1 MAQQQE
7 KCVGVLGGMGPD
19 ATVDFMN
26 RLLRLVDAKEDSD
39 HIRCIVDNN
48 PKVPS
53 RIKALFE
60 GGKEDPAPCLM
71 DMARRLEAWGAD
83 FLVMPC
89 NTAHH
94 YHEQIQSA
102 VRIPVLDMIGLA
114 ARAAQQKF
122 PQLRKVG
129 VLATSATVRVGLYE
143 KAFGELGIATLYPD
157 EPDQAGLLALIKSIK
172 AGQIGEPQRA
182 ALIATGR
189 RVLEKGAQ
197 ALVLACTEL
206 SVIAPQ
212 KDELPFVDASQ
223 ALAEETFAIVK
234 QGKATTPYPSADSL
248 P

>member
-1 MAQQQE
+1 
-7 KCVGVLGGMGPD
+7 MGPD
-19 ATVDFMN
+19 ATVDFMT
-26 RLLRLVDAKEDSD
+26 RLIRLVDAKEDGD

-60 GGKEDPAPCLM
+60 GGREDPAPCLM

-94 YHEQIQSA
+94 YLKQIQSA
-102 VRIPVLDMIGLA
+102 VRIPALDMIGIAASA
-114 ARAAQQKF
+114 ARQKF
-122 PQLRKVG
+122 PHLRKAG
-129 VLATSATVRVGLYE
+129 ILATSATVRVKLYE
-143 KAFGELGIATLYPD
+143 KAFSELGIATLYPD
-157 EPDQAGLLALIKSIK
+157 EPDQAALLALIKSIK
-172 AGQIGEPQRA
+172 AGHSGEAQRDALVA
-182 ALIATGR
+182 AGR
-189 RVLEKGAQ
+189 RTLEQGAQ

-206 SVIAPQ
+206 SVIAPHEG
-212 KDELPFVDASQ
+212 ELPGVDASQ

-234 QGKATTPYPSADSL
+234 QGKEIPYPRAASL

>member
-26 RLLRLVDAKEDSD
+26 RLIRLVGAKEDSD

-60 GGKEDPAPCLM
+60 GGKEDPAPCLV

-102 VRIPVLDMIGLA
+102 VHIPVLDMIKLA
-114 ARAAQQKF
+114 AKAARQKF
-122 PQLRKVG
+122 PRLREAG
-129 VLATSATVRVGLYE
+129 ILATSATVRVGLYE
-143 KAFGELGIATLYPD
+143 KAFGELGIAALYPD
-157 EPDQAGLLALIKSIK
+157 DPDQAGLLALIKSIK
-172 AGQIGEPQRA
+172 AGQIGEAQRA
-182 ALIATGR
+182 ALVAAGR

-212 KDELPFVDASQ
+212 ADELPFVDASQ
-223 ALAEETFAIVK
+223 ALAEETFAIIK
-234 QGKATTPYPSADSL
+234 QGKAASYPRAASL

>member
-1 MAQQQE
+1 MSQQE

-26 RLLRLVDAKEDSD
+26 RLIRLVDAREDSD

-60 GGKEDPAPCLM
+60 GGTEDPAPCLT
-71 DMARRLEAWGAD
+71 DMARRLEAWGTD

-94 YHEQIQSA
+94 YYGQIQRA
-102 VRIPVLDMIGLA
+102 VRIPVLNMIELA
-114 ARAAQQKF
+114 AKAAQQKF
-122 PQLRKVG
+122 PHLRKAG
-129 VLATSATVRVGLYE
+129 ILATSATVRVGLYE
-143 KAFGELGIATLYPD
+143 KAFSALGIETLYPD
-157 EPDQAGLLALIKSIK
+157 ASEQAGLLALIKSIK
-172 AGQIGEPQRA
+172 AGQLGDAQRA
-182 ALIATGR
+182 ALITTGR
-189 RVLEKGAQ
+189 HVLDKGAQ

-212 KDELPFVDASQ
+212 RDELPFVDASQ
-223 ALAEETFAIVK
+223 ALAEETFVVVK
-234 QGKATTPYPSADSL
+234 QGKELRRAL
-248 P
+248 V

>member
-7 KCVGVLGGMGPD
+7 KCAGVLGGMGPD

-26 RLLRLVDAKEDSD
+26 RLIRLVDAQEDSD

-71 DMARRLEAWGAD
+71 DMARRLEVWGAD

-94 YHEQIQSA
+94 YHGQIQRA
-102 VRIPVLDMIGLA
+102 VRIPVLNMIELA
-114 ARAAQQKF
+114 AGAVRQTF
-122 PQLRKVG
+122 PHLRKVG
-129 VLATSATVRVGLYE
+129 ILATSATVRVGLYE
-143 KAFGELGIATLYPD
+143 KAFGALGIDTLYPD
-157 EPDQAGLLALIKSIK
+157 AAEQAELLDLIKSIK
-172 AGQIGEPQRA
+172 AGQIGQAQRA

-189 RVLEKGAQ
+189 HVLEKGAQ

-206 SVIAPQ
+206 SVIAPR

-223 ALAEETFAIVK
+223 ALAEETWAIVK
-234 QGKATTPYPSADSL
+234 QGKAL
-248 P
+248 

>member
-7 KCVGVLGGMGPD
+7 KCAGVLGGMGPD
-19 ATVDFMN
+19 ATVDFMT

-60 GGKEDPAPCLM
+60 GGREDPAPCLM

-122 PQLRKVG
+122 PQLRKAG
-129 VLATSATVRVGLYE
+129 ILATSATMRVGLYE
-143 KAFGELGIATLYPD
+143 KAFGRLGIATLYPD
-157 EPDQAGLLALIKSIK
+157 APDQAGLLALIKSIK
-172 AGQIGEPQRA
+172 AGHIGEVQRA

-234 QGKATTPYPSADSL
+234 RDKMPPYPRAASL

>member
-7 KCVGVLGGMGPD
+7 KCAGVLGGMGPD

-26 RLLRLVDAKEDSD
+26 RLIRLVDAKEDND

-60 GGKEDPAPCLM
+60 GGAEDPAPCLM
-71 DMARRLEAWGAD
+71 DMARRLESWGAD

-94 YHEQIQSA
+94 YHGQIQSA
-102 VRIPVLDMIGLA
+102 VRIPVLDMIALA
-114 ARAAQQKF
+114 AGAVRKKF
-122 PQLRKVG
+122 PRLSRVG

-143 KAFGELGIATLYPD
+143 KAFSALGIETLYPD
-157 EPDQAGLLALIKSIK
+157 GPEQAELLALIKSIK
-172 AGQIGEPQRA
+172 AGHIGEAQRA
-182 ALIATGR
+182 ALVASGR
-189 RVLEKGAQ
+189 HLLGKGAQ

-206 SVIAPQ
+206 SVIAPRE
-212 KDELPFVDASQ
+212 DELPFVDASQ
-223 ALAEETFAIVK
+223 ALAE
-234 QGKATTPYPSADSL
+234 ATVAAARNVG
-248 P
+248 

>member
-1 MAQQQE
+1 MSQQQE
-7 KCVGVLGGMGPD
+7 KSVGVLGGMGPD

-26 RLLRLVDAKEDSD
+26 RLIRLVDAREDSD

-60 GGKEDPAPCLM
+60 GGTEDPAPCLM

-94 YHEQIQSA
+94 YHGQIQSA
-102 VRIPVLDMIGLA
+102 VRIPVLNMIELA
-114 ARAAQQKF
+114 AKAVQQNF
-122 PQLRKVG
+122 PHLRKTG
-129 VLATSATVRVGLYE
+129 ILATSATMKVGLYE
-143 KAFGELGIATLYPD
+143 QAFSALGIATLYPD
-157 EPDQAGLLALIKSIK
+157 AGEQAELLALIKSIK
-172 AGQIGEPQRA
+172 AGQIGQAQRA
-182 ALIATGR
+182 ALMTTGR
-189 RVLEKGAQ
+189 HVLAKGAQ

-212 KDELPFVDASQ
+212 RGELPFVDASQ
-223 ALAEETFAIVK
+223 ALAEETFAVVK
-234 QGKATTPYPSADSL
+234 QGKELRRTLA
-248 P
+248 

>member
-1 MAQQQE
+1 MTREQE

-26 RLLRLVDAKEDSD
+26 RLIRLVDAEDDND

-71 DMARRLEAWGAD
+71 DMARRLETWGAD

-94 YHEQIQSA
+94 YHGQIQSA
-102 VRIPVLDMIGLA
+102 VRIPVLDMVALA
-114 ARAAQQKF
+114 AKAVRRKF
-122 PQLRKVG
+122 PHLRKAG
-129 VLATSATVRVGLYE
+129 VLATSATVKVGLYE
-143 KAFGELGIATLYPD
+143 KAFGEFGIETMYPD
-157 EPDQAGLLALIKSIK
+157 ASEQAEVLALIKNIK
-172 AGQIGEPQRA
+172 AGQAGEAQRA
-182 ALIATGR
+182 VLITIGGNFMA
-189 RVLEKGAQ
+189 KGAQ

-206 SVIAPQ
+206 SVIAPR
-212 KDELPFVDASQ
+212 KGELPFVDASQ
-223 ALAEETFAIVK
+223 ALAEESFAIVK
-234 QGKATTPYPSADSL
+234 QGKAL
-248 P
+248 

>member
-1 MAQQQE
+1 MIVKTEEGGVMAQDQE
-7 KCVGVLGGMGPD
+7 KCAGVLGGMGPD

-26 RLLRLVDAKEDSD
+26 RLLRLVDAQEDAD

-60 GGKEDPAPCLM
+60 GGKDDPAPCLQ
-71 DMARRLEAWGAD
+71 DMARRLEVWGAD

-94 YHEQIQSA
+94 YHAQIQSA
-102 VRIPVLDMIGLA
+102 VRIPVLDMIALA
-114 ARAAQQKF
+114 AKSVRRKF
-122 PQLRKVG
+122 PQARTAG
-129 VLATSATVRVGLYE
+129 ILATSATVKVGLYE
-143 KAFGELGIATLYPD
+143 KAFGELGMETLYPD
-157 EPDQAGLLALIKSIK
+157 EAEQAGLLALIKSVK
-172 AGQIGEPQRA
+172 AGRTGEAQRA
-182 ALIATGR
+182 ALIEAGR
-189 RVLEKGAQ
+189 HVLAKGAQ

-223 ALAEETFAIVK
+223 ALAEETVAIVK
-234 QGKATTPYPSADSL
+234 QR
-248 P
+248 

>member
-1 MAQQQE
+1 MTQQQE
-7 KCVGVLGGMGPD
+7 KCAGVLGGMGPD

-26 RLLRLVDAKEDSD
+26 RLIRLVDAKEDND

-94 YHEQIQSA
+94 YHGQIQSA
-102 VRIPVLDMIGLA
+102 VRIPVLDMIMLA
-114 ARAAQQKF
+114 AEAVRQKF
-122 PQLRKVG
+122 PHLRKVG
-129 VLATSATVRVGLYE
+129 ILATSATVRVGLYE
-143 KAFGELGIATLYPD
+143 KAFGELGIETLYPD
-157 EPDQAGLLALIKSIK
+157 EREQAELLALIKSIK
-172 AGQIGEPQRA
+172 AGQIGEAQRA
-182 ALIATGR
+182 ALITIGR
-189 RVLEKGAQ
+189 GVLEKGAQ

-212 KDELPFVDASQ
+212 KAELPFVDASQ
-223 ALAEETFAIVK
+223 ALAEETFAVVK
-234 QGKATTPYPSADSL
+234 LGKTL
-248 P
+248 

>member
-7 KCVGVLGGMGPD
+7 KCVGILGGMGPD

-94 YHEQIQSA
+94 YHVQIQSA
-102 VRIPVLDMIGLA
+102 VRIPVLHMIELA
-114 ARAAQQKF
+114 ARAVRHLF
-122 PQLRKVG
+122 PHLSKVG
-129 VLATSATVRVGLYE
+129 ILATSATVQVGLYE
-143 KAFGELGIATLYPD
+143 KAFGALGIGMLYPD
-157 EPDQAGLLALIKSIK
+157 ATQQAELLALIKSIK
-172 AGQIGEPQRA
+172 AGQIGQVQRA
-182 ALIATGR
+182 SLIATGR
-189 RVLEKGAQ
+189 HVLEKGAQ
-197 ALVLACTEL
+197 SLVLACTEL
-206 SVIAPQ
+206 SVIAPSQ
-212 KDELPFVDASQ
+212 GALPFVDASQ
-223 ALAEETFAIVK
+223 VLAEETVAIIK
-234 QGKATTPYPSADSL
+234 QEKAFPEPL
-248 P
+248 PCIT

>member
-1 MAQQQE
+1 MTKQQE
-7 KCVGVLGGMGPD
+7 KCAGVLGGMGPD

-26 RLLRLVDAKEDSD
+26 RLIRLVDAEEDSD

-94 YHEQIQSA
+94 YHGQIQSA
-102 VRIPVLDMIGLA
+102 VRIPVLNMIKLA
-114 ARAAQQKF
+114 AEAVRQKF
-122 PQLRKVG
+122 PNLRKVG
-129 VLATSATVRVGLYE
+129 ILATSATVKVGLYE
-143 KAFGELGIATLYPD
+143 KVFGELGIETLYPD
-157 EPDQAGLLALIKSIK
+157 ASEQAELLALIKSIK
-172 AGQIGEPQRA
+172 AGQLGQAQRA
-182 ALIATGR
+182 ALITAGR
-189 RVLEKGAQ
+189 HVLEKGAQ

-212 KDELPFVDASQ
+212 RGELPFVDASQ

-234 QGKATTPYPSADSL
+234 QGKAL
-248 P
+248 

>member
-7 KCVGVLGGMGPD
+7 KCAGVLGGMGPD

-53 RIKALFE
+53 RIRALFE

-89 NTAHH
+89 NTAH
-94 YHEQIQSA
+94 YYYGQIRSA
-102 VRIPVLDMIGLA
+102 VHIPMLNMIELA
-114 ARAAQQKF
+114 AKAVRHKF
-122 PQLRKVG
+122 PHARKAG
-129 VLATSATVRVGLYE
+129 ILATSATVKVGLYE
-143 KAFGELGIATLYPD
+143 KSFGELGMETLYPD
-157 EPDQAGLLALIKSIK
+157 EPEQAGLLALIKNIK
-172 AGQIGEPQRA
+172 AGRIGEDQRA
-182 ALIATGR
+182 ALVAAGR
-189 RVLEKGAQ
+189 HVLAKGAQ

-206 SVIAPQ
+206 SVVAPQ
-212 KDELPFVDASQ
+212 NDELPFVDASQ
-223 ALAEETFAIVK
+223 ALAEETIAIVK
-234 QGKATTPYPSADSL
+234 RGKAL
-248 P
+248 

>member
-19 ATVDFMN
+19 ATVDFMY
-26 RLLRLVDAKEDSD
+26 RLIRLVDAKEDND

-94 YHEQIQSA
+94 YHGRIQSA
-102 VRIPVLDMIGLA
+102 VRIPVLDMIALA
-114 ARAAQQKF
+114 AKAVQRQF
-122 PQLRKVG
+122 PQLRKAG
-129 VLATSATVRVGLYE
+129 VLATSATVKVGLYE
-143 KAFGELGIATLYPD
+143 KAFSALGMETMYPD
-157 EPDQAGLLALIKSIK
+157 APQQAEVLALIKSIK
-172 AGQIGEPQRA
+172 AGQIGEAPRD
-182 ALIATGR
+182 ALIAIGR
-189 RVLEKGAQ
+189 RFLEQGAQ

-212 KDELPFVDASQ
+212 KGELPFVDASQ

-234 QGKATTPYPSADSL
+234 QGKPF
-248 P
+248 

>member
-1 MAQQQE
+1 MTQQQE
-7 KCVGVLGGMGPD
+7 KCAGVLGGMGPD

-26 RLLRLVDAKEDSD
+26 RLIRLVDAKEDCD

-60 GGKEDPAPCLM
+60 GGEEDPAPCLM

-94 YHEQIQSA
+94 YYGQIQGA
-102 VRIPVLDMIGLA
+102 VRIPVLNMIELA
-114 ARAAQQKF
+114 AKDVQRKF
-122 PQLRKVG
+122 PHVRKVG
-129 VLATSATVRVGLYE
+129 ILATSATVKVGLYE
-143 KAFGELGIATLYPD
+143 KVFGEFGIEVLYPD
-157 EPDQAGLLALIKSIK
+157 APEQADLLALIKSIK
-172 AGQIGEPQRA
+172 AGQTGEAQRV
-182 ALIATGR
+182 ALMTTGR
-189 RVLEKGAQ
+189 HVLKKGAQ

-212 KDELPFVDASQ
+212 QSELPFVDASQ
-223 ALAEETFAIVK
+223 TLAEATVAIAK
-234 QGKATTPYPSADSL
+234 NA
-248 P
+248 

>member
-1 MAQQQE
+1 MAQPQE
-7 KCVGVLGGMGPD
+7 KCAGVLGGMGPD

-26 RLLRLVDAKEDSD
+26 RLIRLVDAKEDAD

-83 FLVMPC
+83 FLAMPC

-94 YHEQIQSA
+94 YYGHIQSA
-102 VRIPVLDMIGLA
+102 VRIPVLNMIELA
-114 ARAAQQKF
+114 AKAVQRKF
-122 PQLRKVG
+122 PHVRKVG
-129 VLATSATVRVGLYE
+129 ILATSATVKVGLYE
-143 KAFGELGIATLYPD
+143 KAFGALGIETLYPD
-157 EPDQAGLLALIKSIK
+157 VPEQADLLALIKNVK
-172 AGQIGEPQRA
+172 AGQLGEAQRA
-182 ALIATGR
+182 ALMTTGR
-189 RVLEKGAQ
+189 HVLKKGAQ

-223 ALAEETFAIVK
+223 ALAEETVAIAKNV
-234 QGKATTPYPSADSL
+234 
-248 P
+248 

>member
-1 MAQQQE
+1 MTQPQE
-7 KCVGVLGGMGPD
+7 KCAGVLGGMGPD

-26 RLLRLVDAKEDSD
+26 RLIRLVDAKEDND

-94 YHEQIQSA
+94 YHEQIRSA
-102 VRIPVLDMIGLA
+102 VRIPVLNMISLA
-114 ARAAQQKF
+114 AKAVRQKF

-129 VLATSATVRVGLYE
+129 ILATTATVKVGLYE
-143 KAFGELGIATLYPD
+143 KAFAELGIETLYPD
-157 EPDQAGLLALIKSIK
+157 APEQAELLALIKSIK
-172 AGQIGEPQRA
+172 AGQLGEAERA
-182 ALIATGR
+182 ALIAAGR
-189 RVLEKGAQ
+189 HVLDKGAQ
-197 ALVLACTEL
+197 AVVLACTEL

-212 KDELPFVDASQ
+212 KGELPFVDASQ
-223 ALAEETFAIVK
+223 VLAE
-234 QGKATTPYPSADSL
+234 ATISRAKML
-248 P
+248 G

>member
-7 KCVGVLGGMGPD
+7 KCAGVLGGMGPD

-26 RLLRLVDAKEDSD
+26 RLIRLVDAKEDSD

-60 GGKEDPAPCLM
+60 GGKEAPAPCLM

-94 YHEQIQSA
+94 YHEQIRNA
-102 VRIPVLDMIGLA
+102 VRIPVLNMIELA
-114 ARAAQQKF
+114 AKAVEQTF
-122 PQLRKVG
+122 PHLRKAG
-129 VLATSATVRVGLYE
+129 ILATSATVRVGLYE
-143 KAFGELGIATLYPD
+143 KAFGALGIETLYPD
-157 EPDQAGLLALIKSIK
+157 EAEQAELLDLIKSIK
-172 AGQIGEPQRA
+172 AGQIGQAQRA
-182 ALIATGR
+182 ALIAAGR
-189 RVLEKGAQ
+189 HVLEKGAQ

-206 SVIAPQ
+206 SVIAPR

-223 ALAEETFAIVK
+223 TLAEETWAIVK
-234 QGKATTPYPSADSL
+234 QGKAL
-248 P
+248 